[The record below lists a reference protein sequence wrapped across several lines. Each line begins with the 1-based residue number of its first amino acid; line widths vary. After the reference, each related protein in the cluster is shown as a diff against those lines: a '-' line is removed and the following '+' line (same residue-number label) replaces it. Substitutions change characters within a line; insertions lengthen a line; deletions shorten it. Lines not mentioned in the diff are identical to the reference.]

1 MAYWIVYQGNS
12 FDRSRAGGY
21 MWAPK
26 VGKRGQT
33 QAYWATMARV
43 QPGDIIFSGVDNAI
57 RAVSQAAGPAYD
69 AERPDPRDEE
79 HWYGTG
85 WRLDVAYTDLPEPLF
100 YRDWVPSVL
109 SEMPGLHSPFTSTG
123 RPNQGYL
130 FELPLS
136 VGEYVVALAA
146 QQGLDV
152 ALAAAESAAPLPGG
166 ETQRQA
172 VIKARIG
179 QGQFRKDLLQRW
191 HGRCAVSG
199 VSRPEL
205 LRASHIKPWS
215 SCNNQERLDPD
226 NGLLLSAAYD
236 AAFDALLI
244 GFAADGAIYLAADF
258 GLDEARA
265 AGIEPGAKLTVI
277 SSQTV
282 GYLVAHAA
290 LVTARVARSAPP
302 A

>member
-1 MAYWIVYQGNS
+1 M
-12 FDRSRAGGY
+12 
-21 MWAPK
+21 
-26 VGKRGQT
+26 
-33 QAYWATMARV
+33 
-43 QPGDIIFSGVDNAI
+43 DNAI

-109 SEMPGLHSPFTSTG
+109 SEMPALHSPFTSTG

-146 QQGLDV
+146 RQGVDV
-152 ALAAAESAAPLPGG
+152 VLTAAENAAPPPGG

-172 VIKARIG
+172 IIRARIG

-191 HGRCAVSG
+191 QGRCAVSG

-215 SCNNQERLDPD
+215 SSNNQERLDPS

-244 GFAADGAIYLAADF
+244 GFAPDGTIYLAADF

-265 AGIEPGAKLTVI
+265 AGVDPEAKLAVV
-277 SSQTV
+277 SPQTAA
-282 GYLVAHAA
+282 YLAAHAA
-290 LVTARVARSAPP
+290 LVTARVARSATT